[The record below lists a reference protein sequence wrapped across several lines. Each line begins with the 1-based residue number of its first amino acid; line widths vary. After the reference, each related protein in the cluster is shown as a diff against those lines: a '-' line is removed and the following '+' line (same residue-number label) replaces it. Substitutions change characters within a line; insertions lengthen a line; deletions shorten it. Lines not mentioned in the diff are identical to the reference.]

1 MPNDPSIKGTVVAG
15 HAETFQKY
23 LADES
28 PDRATLDR
36 WFEPGEVDVLSGPIE
51 PTRWFP
57 IGSYDRLLCFL
68 REYVG
73 GGRNEFLIE
82 SGRRTAEKL
91 LAAGIHQQFEYLSR
105 TEVSEKVDKESR
117 HQAFGRDLRLLTT
130 ITGSILNFLESSV
143 VPDPDHAM
151 RWMIRHR
158 QARDYPETLCW
169 TSQGFCNRMAEEH
182 GMPELWYWE
191 RLEPGV
197 VCFRMNR
204 EA

>member
-1 MPNDPSIKGTVVAG
+1 MAGEPSIKGNVVGA
-15 HAETFQKY
+15 HAEVFQKH
-23 LADES
+23 LADHA
-28 PDRATLDR
+28 PDEATLGR
-36 WFEPGEVDVLSGPIE
+36 WFEPGEVSLLSGEINPARWYPIA
-51 PTRWFP
+51 T
-57 IGSYDRLLCFL
+57 YDRLLLFL

-73 GGRNEFLIE
+73 DGRNEFLIA

-91 LAAGIHQQFEYLSR
+91 IAAGIHQQFEYLSR
-105 TEVSEKVDKESR
+105 TELSEKVDKEGR

-158 QARDYPETLCW
+158 QAHAYPETLCW

-182 GMPELWYWE
+182 GTPEIWFWE
-191 RLEPGV
+191 RPRQDEV
-197 VCFRMNR
+197 WFRMSR